1 MTLTS
6 RFRIFAT
13 RSALMA
19 AVLTGLALAPAPAG
33 ATSPPGFTFGDEP
46 FRDYQCLSKRQIKKY
61 FDYYGFSKVKV
72 KRVRGDFAQVIGW
85 SQGYYWLM
93 KFERCEHE
101 VPEMK
106 IVDRHG
112 NEPV

>member
-1 MTLTS
+1 MKLFPHLS
-6 RFRIFAT
+6 ASAT
-13 RSALMA
+13 RTTLAIAIMA
-19 AVLTGLALAPAPAG
+19 GLALAAPPVSAE
-33 ATSPPGFTFGDEP
+33 SPPGFTFGDEP
-46 FRDYQCLSKRQIKKY
+46 FRDYQCLNKRQIKKY
-61 FDYYGFSKVKV
+61 FDYYGFSNIKV

-85 SQGYYWLM
+85 SQGYYWLV
-93 KFERCEHE
+93 KFDRCEHE